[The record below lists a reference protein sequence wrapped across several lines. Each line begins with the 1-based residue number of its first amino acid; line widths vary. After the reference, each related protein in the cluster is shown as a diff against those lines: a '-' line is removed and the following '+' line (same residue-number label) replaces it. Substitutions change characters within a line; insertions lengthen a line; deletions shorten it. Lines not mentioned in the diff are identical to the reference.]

1 MEVNLN
7 GLALP
12 EQHHTLVA
20 SGAIFKRVTIRP
32 GPSSLMA
39 NYSKIKRV
47 EPPCSYIAMAVKED

>member
-7 GLALP
+7 SLALL
-12 EQHHTLVA
+12 EQYHTLVA

-47 EPPCSYIAMAVKED
+47 EPPYSYIAMAVKEN

>member
-7 GLALP
+7 GLALL
-12 EQHHTLVA
+12 EQYHTLVA

-47 EPPCSYIAMAVKED
+47 EPPYSYIAIAVKEN

>member
-7 GLALP
+7 GLALL
-12 EQHHTLVA
+12 EQYHTLVA
-20 SGAIFKRVTIRP
+20 SRAIFKRVTIRP

-47 EPPCSYIAMAVKED
+47 EPPYSYIAIAVKEN

>member
-7 GLALP
+7 GLALL
-12 EQHHTLVA
+12 EQYHTLVA
-20 SGAIFKRVTIRP
+20 SGAIFKRVTIRS

-47 EPPCSYIAMAVKED
+47 EPPYSYIAMAVKEN